1 VLQCL
6 DRLQHE
12 RSWLMSDTVNVEVSL
27 PRDVFD
33 KLKKISDT
41 ANTTMQVALIQ
52 SIKINEILTDE
63 EVKNDGKIV
72 VERPDG
78 SKLRISRKSP

>member
-1 VLQCL
+1 
-6 DRLQHE
+6 
-12 RSWLMSDTVNVEVSL
+12 MSDTVNVEVSL

>member
-1 VLQCL
+1 
-6 DRLQHE
+6 
-12 RSWLMSDTVNVEVSL
+12 MSDTVNVEVSL

-63 EVKNDGKIV
+63 EVKHDGRIV